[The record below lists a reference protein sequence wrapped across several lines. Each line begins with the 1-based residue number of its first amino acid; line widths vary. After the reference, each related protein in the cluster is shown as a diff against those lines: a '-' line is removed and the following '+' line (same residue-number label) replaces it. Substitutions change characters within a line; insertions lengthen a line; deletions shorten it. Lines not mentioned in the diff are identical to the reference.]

1 MTTTRL
7 LDAADIPA
15 LAAGCA
21 VLGTGGGGHTY
32 EAELMTLQ
40 ALGDHG
46 PVELVPLSALPPDGV
61 VMPLGHIGAPTVSLE
76 KLDSGDEAPAIRA
89 RVEAEL
95 GRPVVAAMASEI
107 GGANGVLPVAY
118 AARLGVPL
126 VDADAMGRA
135 FPEVQMVSM
144 HVAGRHPDLIV
155 MCDVTG
161 NVVTIRARSGEW
173 AERVGRQVT
182 VAFGGTSLMAD
193 YVMTAAEFGG
203 AVIEGTVS
211 RALAIG
217 DALLGAPDDAVTAL
231 AAELD
236 AIRLIEGKV
245 VDVERRTTGGFVRGS
260 AAIEGTGADTGRLL
274 RLEIQNENLA
284 AFEDGEVRACVPDL
298 ITVVDAQAGSAVAT
312 ELLRYGQRVVV
323 LAFACDPLWRTPRG
337 LEVAGPRAFGYSFDY
352 IPLEEAARVGT
363 A

>member
-1 MTTTRL
+1 MKIGI
-7 LDAADIPA
+7 DDVKP
-15 LAAGCA
+15 LATGAA

-32 EAELMTLQ
+32 EAELMTIQ
-40 ALGDHG
+40 ALEEHG
-46 PVELVPLSALPPDGV
+46 PVEIVALETLPPDGI

-76 KLDSGDEAPAIRA
+76 KLDSGQEAPRIRE

-95 GRPVVAAMASEI
+95 GQPVVAVMASEI

-126 VDADAMGRA
+126 LDADAMGRA

-144 HVAGRHPDLIV
+144 HVAGLHPDLIV
-155 MCDVTG
+155 LCDVVG
-161 NVVTIRARSGEW
+161 SVVSIRARSGEW
-173 AERVGRQVT
+173 AERIARQVT

-193 YVMTAAEFGG
+193 FVSPAASLHG
-203 AVIEGTVS
+203 AVIEGSVS

-217 DALLGAPDDAVTAL
+217 RAMLGADEPVAAL
-231 AAELD
+231 AAEVD
-236 AIRLIEGKV
+236 ATLLIEGKV
-245 VDVERRTTGGFVRGS
+245 VDVDRRTTGGFVRGS
-260 AAIEGTGADTGRLL
+260 AVVEGTGWDGGRVL

-284 AFEDGEVRACVPDL
+284 AFEEGQVLACVPDL
-298 ITVVDAQAGSAVAT
+298 ITVVDAQAGTAVPT
-312 ELLRYGQRVVV
+312 ELLRYGQRVHV

-337 LEVAGPRAFGYSFDY
+337 LEVAGPRAFGYAFDY
-352 IPLEEAARVGT
+352 VSYQEAIGDRT

>member
-1 MTTTRL
+1 MTGVR
-7 LDAADIPA
+7 LDAGDIPA

-40 ALGDHG
+40 AIGDHG
-46 PVELVPLSALPPDGV
+46 PVDLVSLAALPPAGV
-61 VMPLGHIGAPTVSLE
+61 VLPLGHIGAPTVSLE
-76 KLDSGDEAPAIRA
+76 KLDSGEEAPRIRE

-95 GRPVVAAMASEI
+95 GRPVVAVMASEI

-118 AARLGVPL
+118 ATRLGVPL
-126 VDADAMGRA
+126 IDADAMGRA

-155 MCDVTG
+155 LCDVAG
-161 NVVTIRARSGEW
+161 SLVTIRARSGEW
-173 AERVGRQVT
+173 AERIARQVT

-193 YVMTAAEFGG
+193 YVMTAAEAHG
-203 AVIEGTVS
+203 AVIEGSVS

-217 DALLGAPDDAVTAL
+217 RALLHARHDPVAAL
-231 AAELD
+231 ADVLRAV
-236 AIRLIEGKV
+236 RLIEGKV

-298 ITVVDAQAGSAVAT
+298 ITVVDAQSGAAVAT
-312 ELLRYGQRVVV
+312 ELLRYGQRIVV

-337 LEVAGPRAFGYSFDY
+337 LEVAGPRAFGYSFDF
-352 IPLEEAARVGT
+352 IPLEEAAGVR
-363 A
+363 AA

>member
-1 MTTTRL
+1 MSPPQVER
-7 LDAADIPA
+7 ADVAA

-40 ALGDHG
+40 ALDEFG
-46 PVELVPLSALPPDGV
+46 PVELVPLASLPGDGI

-76 KLDSGDEAPAIRA
+76 KLDSGTEAPRIRE

-95 GRPVVAAMASEI
+95 GRPVVAVMASEI

-155 MCDVTG
+155 LCDVVG
-161 NVVTIRARSGEW
+161 SVVSIRARSGEW
-173 AERVGRQVT
+173 AERIARQVT

-193 YVMTAAEFGG
+193 YVMPAEGFAG

-211 RALAIG
+211 RALEIG
-217 DALLGAPDDAVTAL
+217 RATRSADGDPVGAL
-231 AAELD
+231 AAALG
-236 AIRLIEGKV
+236 AVRLVEGKV

-260 AAIEGTGADTGRLL
+260 AAIEGTGADAGRLL
-274 RLEIQNENLA
+274 RIEIQNEFLA
-284 AFEDGEVRACVPDL
+284 AFEDGEVVACVPDL
-298 ITVVDAQAGSAVAT
+298 ITLVDAQSGVAVPT

-323 LAFACDPLWRTPRG
+323 LAFACDPLWRSPRG
-337 LEVAGPRAFGYSFDY
+337 LEVAGPRAFGYAFDY
-352 IPLEEAARVGT
+352 VPLEEAAHVGT
-363 A
+363 P

>member
-1 MTTTRL
+1 MRIGI
-7 LDAADIPA
+7 DDVKP
-15 LAAGCA
+15 LATGCA

-32 EAELMTLQ
+32 EAELMTIQ
-40 ALGDHG
+40 ALEEHG
-46 PVELVPLSALPPDGV
+46 PVEVVGLETLPGDGI

-76 KLDSGDEAPAIRA
+76 KLDSGHEASRIRE

-95 GRPVVAAMASEI
+95 GTPVVAVMASEI

-126 VDADAMGRA
+126 IDADAMGRA

-144 HVAGRHPDLIV
+144 HVAGLHPDLIV
-155 MCDVTG
+155 LCDVVG
-161 NVVTIRARSGEW
+161 SVVSIRARSGEW
-173 AERVGRQVT
+173 AERIARQVT

-193 YVMTAAEFGG
+193 FVSPAAALRG
-203 AVIEGTVS
+203 AVVERSVS
-211 RALAIG
+211 RAVAIG
-217 DALLGAPDDAVTAL
+217 RAMLEGDDPVAAL
-231 AAELD
+231 AAEVG
-236 AIRLIEGKV
+236 ATRLIEGKV

-260 AAIEGTGADTGRLL
+260 AVVEGTGDDGGRVL

-284 AFEDGEVRACVPDL
+284 AFEDGEVLACVPDL
-298 ITVVDAQAGSAVAT
+298 ITVVDAQAGTAVAT
-312 ELLRYGQRVVV
+312 ELLRYGQRVHA

-337 LEVAGPRAFGYSFDY
+337 LEVAGPRAFGYAFDY
-352 IPLEEAARVGT
+352 VPYREAIGERT

>member
-1 MTTTRL
+1 VTTTRL
-7 LDAADIPA
+7 EPADIPA

-40 ALGDHG
+40 ALDAYG
-46 PVELVPLSALPPDGV
+46 PVEVVPLAALPADGILL
-61 VMPLGHIGAPTVSLE
+61 PLGHIGAPTVSLE
-76 KLDSGDEAPAIRA
+76 KLDSGEEAPAIRA
-89 RVEAEL
+89 RVEQEL

-161 NVVTIRARSGEW
+161 NVVTVRARSGEW
-173 AERVGRQVT
+173 AERVSRQVT

-193 YVMTAAEFGG
+193 YVMTAGRFRG
-203 AVIEGTVS
+203 AVIEGSVS
-211 RALAIG
+211 YALAIG
-217 DALLGAPDDAVTAL
+217 RAMLAAPGNAVAAL
-231 AAELD
+231 AEAVG
-236 AIRLIEGKV
+236 AVRLIEGKV

-260 AAIEGTGADTGRLL
+260 AAIEGTGADAGRLL

-337 LEVAGPRAFGYSFDY
+337 LEVAGPRAFGYGFDY
-352 IPLEEAARVGT
+352 IPLEEAAGVRS

>member
-1 MTTTRL
+1 VTAVEITS
-7 LDAADIPA
+7 ADVPA

-40 ALGDHG
+40 ALGEYG
-46 PVELVPLSALPPDGV
+46 PVDLVALEDLPPDGILL
-61 VMPLGHIGAPTVSLE
+61 PLGHIGAPTVSLE
-76 KLDSGDEAPAIRA
+76 KLDSGMEAPRIRD
-89 RVEAEL
+89 RVEQEL
-95 GRPVVAAMASEI
+95 GREVVGVMASEI

-118 AARLGVPL
+118 AARLGVPI

-155 MCDVTG
+155 LCDVVG
-161 NVVTIRARSGEW
+161 SVVSIRARSGEW
-173 AERVGRQVT
+173 AERIARQVT

-193 YVMTAAEFGG
+193 YVMPVAEMRG
-203 AVIEGTVS
+203 AVIRGSVS

-217 DALLGAPDDAVTAL
+217 RALLGAADDPVAAL
-231 AAELD
+231 ADVLGAT
-236 AIRLIEGKV
+236 RLLEGKV

-260 AAIEGTGADTGRLL
+260 AAIEGTGADAGRLL
-274 RLEIQNENLA
+274 RVEIQNEFLA
-284 AFEDGEVRACVPDL
+284 TFEDGEVAACVPDL
-298 ITVVDAQAGSAVAT
+298 ITAVDAQSGMAVPT

-323 LAFACDPLWRTPRG
+323 LAFACDPLWRSARG
-337 LEVAGPRAFGYSFDY
+337 LEVAGPRAFGYAFDY
-352 IPLEEAARVGT
+352 VPLEEAARVRT

>member
-1 MTTTRL
+1 VTRIEAT
-7 LDAADIPA
+7 DVAP

-40 ALGDHG
+40 ALGEFG
-46 PVELVPLSALPPDGV
+46 PVELVELATLPPDGI

-76 KLDSGDEAPAIRA
+76 KLDSGQEAPRIRA

-95 GRPVVAAMASEI
+95 DRPVVAVMASEI

-155 MCDVTG
+155 LCDVVG
-161 NVVTIRARSGEW
+161 SVVSIRAHSGEW
-173 AERVGRQVT
+173 AERIARQVT

-193 YVMTAAEFGG
+193 YVMTAADARG
-203 AVIEGTVS
+203 AVIEGSVS
-211 RALAIG
+211 RALEIG
-217 DALLGAPDDAVTAL
+217 RATRDVPGDPVGAL
-231 AAELD
+231 AAALG
-236 AIRLIEGKV
+236 AVRLLEGKV

-260 AAIEGTGADTGRLL
+260 AAIEGTGADAGRLL
-274 RLEIQNENLA
+274 RVEIQNEFLA
-284 AFEDGEVRACVPDL
+284 AFEDGEVVACVPDL
-298 ITVVDAQAGSAVAT
+298 ITVVDAQSAVAVPT

-323 LAFACDPLWRTPRG
+323 LAFACDPLWRSPRG
-337 LEVAGPRAFGYSFDY
+337 LEVAGPRAFGYAFDY
-352 IPLEEAARVGT
+352 VPLEEAARVGT
-363 A
+363 P